1 MHALRRTD
9 KDEMSRQASSSGKN
23 TCDANPMPFKFNKSR
38 AGVAVGAGCA
48 LGSYKPGEREKEGER
63 GRRGGG
69 KDGMYRCVV
78 YLNDK
83 YTWDGMIGVV
93 ELVEM

>member
-1 MHALRRTD
+1 MAKIH
-9 KDEMSRQASSSGKN
+9 
-23 TCDANPMPFKFNKSR
+23 ANPMPFKFNKSR

-48 LGSYKPGEREKEGER
+48 LGADKASEREKEGER
-63 GRRGGG
+63 GGGG

-78 YLNDK
+78 YMNDK